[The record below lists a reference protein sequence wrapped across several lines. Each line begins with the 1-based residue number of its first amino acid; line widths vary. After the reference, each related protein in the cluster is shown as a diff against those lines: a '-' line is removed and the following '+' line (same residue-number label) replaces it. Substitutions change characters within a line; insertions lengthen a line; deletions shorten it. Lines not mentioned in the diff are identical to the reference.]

1 MSKHLST
8 ALHNLYVRYR
18 LPFALNRNHNLDNF
32 IKQNLFSEIYIV
44 QNTLG
49 GSGVGNDRWGKKRKV
64 RGEKRKGER
73 KTEEN
78 YIQTGKTALKMHLF
92 GL

>member
-49 GSGVGNDRWGKKRKV
+49 GSRVGNDRWGNNEKL
-64 RGEKRKGER
+64 GEKKEKEKEKRRKITYKR
-73 KTEEN
+73 
-78 YIQTGKTALKMHLF
+78 GKLP
-92 GL
+92 

>member
-1 MSKHLST
+1 MSKHLSP

-18 LPFALNRNHNLDNF
+18 LPSALNRNHNLDNF

-49 GSGVGNDRWGKKRKV
+49 GSGVGNDRWGKKEKL
-64 RGEKRKGER
+64 GEKKEKEKGKRRKITYKR
-73 KTEEN
+73 
-78 YIQTGKTALKMHLF
+78 GKRP
-92 GL
+92 